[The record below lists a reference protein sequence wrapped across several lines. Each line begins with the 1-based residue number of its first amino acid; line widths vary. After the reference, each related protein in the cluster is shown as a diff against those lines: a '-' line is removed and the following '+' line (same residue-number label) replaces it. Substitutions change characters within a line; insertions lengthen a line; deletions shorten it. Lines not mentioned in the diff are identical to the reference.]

1 MTEIQTF
8 MLSISFG
15 FAIGHFAGD
24 LISIVF
30 MIIDAVKA
38 KHRNRQ

>member
-15 FAIGHFAGD
+15 FAVGYFAGD
-24 LISIVF
+24 LISIAF

-38 KHRNRQ
+38 KRSKKQ